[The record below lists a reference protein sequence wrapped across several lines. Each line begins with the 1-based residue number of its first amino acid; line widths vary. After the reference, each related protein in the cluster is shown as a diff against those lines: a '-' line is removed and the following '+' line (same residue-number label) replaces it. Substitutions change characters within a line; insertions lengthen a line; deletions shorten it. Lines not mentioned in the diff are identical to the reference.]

1 MAIRIDNPPL
11 DDTNKLLGEILKVV
25 LGDDSRVMFLVPY
38 GQGEN
43 VVARLRVMIS
53 RKRNELQRKGKRVK
67 QFRLRDTV
75 HPETHGGKRMDAVVI
90 WRDITTQHQMKEELE
105 RMLSNG

>member
-1 MAIRIDNPPL
+1 MAVRINNPSLDN
-11 DDTNKLLGEILKVV
+11 TNQLLSEILRVV
-25 LGDDSRVMFLVPY
+25 LVDDSRVMFLCPH

-53 RKRNELQRKGKRVK
+53 RKRKELDRKGRRAK

-75 HPETHGGKRMDAVVI
+75 HCETHNGKLMDAVVM
-90 WRDITTQHQMKEELE
+90 WKDITSQHQMMEELE
-105 RMLSNG
+105 GMLSNG